1 MLVTKGEYL
10 ARKNNDDTATIFEVL
25 LADEELFCVGEV
37 TGVLDDEGEVHQHT
51 DYINLAIY
59 SNKENIG
66 SLKQYGF
73 EKEPRK

>member
-1 MLVTKGEYL
+1 MLVQKGEYL
-10 ARKNNDDTATIFEVL
+10 VRKNNDDTATLVEVL

-37 TGVLDDEGEVHQHT
+37 TGVVDDGGEVHQHT

-59 SNKENIG
+59 SNSENIG

-73 EKEPRK
+73 EKSIV

>member
-1 MLVTKGEYL
+1 MLVNKGEYL
-10 ARKNNDDTATIFEVL
+10 VRKNNDDTATIFEVL
-25 LADEELFCVGEV
+25 LADDELFCIGEV
-37 TGVLDDEGEVHQHT
+37 TGVVDDDGSVHQHT

>member
-10 ARKNNDDTATIFEVL
+10 VRKNNDDTATIFEVP

-37 TGVLDDEGEVHQHT
+37 TGVVDDDGEVHQHT
-51 DYINLAIY
+51 DYENLAIY
-59 SNKENIG
+59 SNRENIG

-73 EKEPRK
+73 DKEHCK